1 MIKDLTS
8 KLPPYWPYLVDLGTF
23 LVCVALVIWYQL
35 RLMRRIRENP
45 AMTIQGM
52 NVQARAAW
60 VERIMREERDLHTM
74 AVQTFRNSTMAAT
87 LLASTAVLLIF
98 GILNLLANADKL
110 EHVLSGVNSWGS
122 REPGMWLFKLMLL
135 IVDFFI
141 SFFSFSLAV
150 RGYHHVGYMINVPM
164 GAHDHGVSVHK
175 VVRVLN
181 RVSQYYSIGMRTYYF
196 SVPLVLWLF
205 GPAYMLIA
213 TVALLVVLNHLDH
226 LPD

>member
-1 MIKDLTS
+1 MDSVTS
-8 KLPPYWPYLVDLGTF
+8 RLAAYWPYLVDFGTF
-23 LVCVALVIWYQL
+23 LVCVSMLAAYQRRLV
-35 RLMRRIRENP
+35 RRIRENP
-45 AMTIQGM
+45 TLTVQGM

-60 VERIMREERDLHTM
+60 VERIMREERDLHTL

-110 EHVLSGVNSWGS
+110 GHVLAGLNSWGS

-135 IVDFFI
+135 IVDFFVA
-141 SFFSFSLAV
+141 FFSFSLAV
-150 RGYHHVGYMINVPM
+150 RGYHHVGYLINVPI
-164 GAHDHGVSVHK
+164 GTHDHGVTVQK

-205 GPAYMLIA
+205 GPAWMFVA
-213 TVALLVVLNHLDH
+213 TVALVVVLNHLDH